1 MEILTK
7 KNLYR
12 VVCTYGYKSSTYV
25 KRKKIKTALQQ
36 ILKLLI
42 ETCLHFFIQ
51 ALWGILAARFNLL
64 RTVLW
69 QPGQQICKGLLII
82 LSRPKLVNF
91 RSSPKK
97 LESTTLSP
105 TWRLLK
111 ILAHF
116 TLFIFALFCCCCC
129 FFLGGWG
136 GGGGGGG
143 E

>member
-51 ALWGILAARFNLL
+51 ALWGRLVARFNLL
-64 RTVLW
+64 PTILW
-69 QPGQQICKGLLII
+69 QPGQQICTGLLII
-82 LSRPKLVNF
+82 PSRSKLVNF
-91 RSSPKK
+91 KP
-97 LESTTLSP
+97 
-105 TWRLLK
+105 
-111 ILAHF
+111 
-116 TLFIFALFCCCCC
+116 
-129 FFLGGWG
+129 
-136 GGGGGGG
+136 
-143 E
+143 

>member
-51 ALWGILAARFNLL
+51 AL
-64 RTVLW
+64 
-69 QPGQQICKGLLII
+69 
-82 LSRPKLVNF
+82 
-91 RSSPKK
+91 
-97 LESTTLSP
+97 
-105 TWRLLK
+105 
-111 ILAHF
+111 
-116 TLFIFALFCCCCC
+116 
-129 FFLGGWG
+129 
-136 GGGGGGG
+136 
-143 E
+143 